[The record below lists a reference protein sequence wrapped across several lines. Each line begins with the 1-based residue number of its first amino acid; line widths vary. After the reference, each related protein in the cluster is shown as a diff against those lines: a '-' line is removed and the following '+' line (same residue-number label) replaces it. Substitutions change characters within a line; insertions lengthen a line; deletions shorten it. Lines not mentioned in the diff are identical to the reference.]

1 MDDDA
6 AAAYEKYADEVVR
19 FASAVVGPSGAED
32 LAASAMGRVLR
43 GSSWR
48 SAENLRAYLFRAVT
62 NEARS
67 IHRSTKR
74 RLAREAASVRDG
86 QASDGFV
93 RAEVLDAVRR
103 LSVRQRAVVYM
114 TYWLDASADEVA
126 ADLGCSVRTVE
137 RELTTARRRLEVLL
151 R

>member
-6 AAAYEKYADEVVR
+6 AAAYAKYADEVVR
-19 FASAVVGPSGAED
+19 FASAVVGPSSAED
-32 LAASAMGRVLR
+32 VAATVMGRVLH
-43 GSSWR
+43 GSGWR
-48 SAENLRAYLFRAVT
+48 SMDNLRAYLFRAVA
-62 NEARS
+62 NEAVS
-67 IHRSTKR
+67 QHRSTQR
-74 RLAREAASVRDG
+74 RLAREVAAIRGGV
-86 QASDGFV
+86 ATDGFV

-114 TYWLDASADEVA
+114 TYWLDSSADEVA
-126 ADLGCSVRTVE
+126 ADLGVSIRTVE

>member
-6 AAAYEKYADEVVR
+6 AAAYAKYADEVVR
-19 FASAVVGPSGAED
+19 FASAVVGPSSAED
-32 LAASAMGRVLR
+32 LAATVMARVLHR
-43 GSSWR
+43 PGWR
-48 SAENLRAYLFRAVT
+48 SMENLRAYLFRAVT
-62 NEARS
+62 NEAVS
-67 IHRSTKR
+67 LHRSTQR
-74 RLAREAASVRDG
+74 RLVREVAAIRAGEV
-86 QASDGFV
+86 ADGFV

-114 TYWLDASADEVA
+114 TYWLDSSADEVA
-126 ADLGCSVRTVE
+126 ADLGVSVRTVE